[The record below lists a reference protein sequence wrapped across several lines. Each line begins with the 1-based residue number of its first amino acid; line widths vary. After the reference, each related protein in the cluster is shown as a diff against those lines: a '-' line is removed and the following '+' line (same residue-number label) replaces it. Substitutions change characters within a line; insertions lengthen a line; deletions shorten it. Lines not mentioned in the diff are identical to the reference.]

1 MNEAEKYAVQWDI
14 SAQYFYE
21 KSYYS
26 WMSEKLNGYEMVL
39 EIGCGTGYSTL
50 ALAEKGFKVLAVDKN
65 ANCIVK
71 AKELLNSSGFK
82 DNQVTFIEGDVA
94 EDSFRKMLVENYS
107 FDIVICWN
115 VGTYWGKEMIQY
127 YLPHMYEYGLNTDQ
141 IKENPESS
149 YSELIIWE
157 TCRIARTKNVPVH
170 IVDRGGE
177 ILTEQTDPYYVML
190 KDEFGYPKIL
200 YDNLQADSI
209 SSGGRVLVTNGEV
222 NIDKKIDIVF
232 VSVIMC

>member
-1 MNEAEKYAVQWDI
+1 
-14 SAQYFYE
+14 
-21 KSYYS
+21 
-26 WMSEKLNGYEMVL
+26 
-39 EIGCGTGYSTL
+39 
-50 ALAEKGFKVLAVDKN
+50 
-65 ANCIVK
+65 
-71 AKELLNSSGFK
+71 
-82 DNQVTFIEGDVA
+82 
-94 EDSFRKMLVENYS
+94 
-107 FDIVICWN
+107 
-115 VGTYWGKEMIQY
+115 MIQY

-149 YSELIIWE
+149 YSELIIWK

-209 SSGGRVLVTNGEV
+209 SSGGRVLATNGEV

-232 VSVIMC
+232 VSIIMC

>member
-82 DNQVTFIEGDVA
+82 DNQVAFIEGDVS
-94 EDSFRKMLVENYS
+94 EDSFRKTLVENYS

-141 IKENPESS
+141 RKS
-149 YSELIIWE
+149 
-157 TCRIARTKNVPVH
+157 RILLFR
-170 IVDRGGE
+170 I
-177 ILTEQTDPYYVML
+177 
-190 KDEFGYPKIL
+190 
-200 YDNLQADSI
+200 DNLGNLQNSK
-209 SSGGRVLVTNGEV
+209 N
-222 NIDKKIDIVF
+222 
-232 VSVIMC
+232 